1 MSDNIR
7 NKTITTETGKDVKS
21 TQQLS
26 GSAKETKA
34 WNSKNETTQHLT
46 GAQNLGGGGK
56 GGRNTNS

>member
-1 MSDNIR
+1 MNIR
-7 NKTITTETGKDVKS
+7 DKKITTDSGKDVKS

-34 WNSKNETTQHLT
+34 WTSKNETVQYET